1 MPCWRPPHTR
11 PPAQVVLAAY
21 RACIRPPLPV
31 IMRAMK
37 PLFPAALLLSLALS
51 ACGSSDAP
59 PVQPQAAPTAPA
71 NPASPPPPPPPP
83 PVTPAPTQWSGV
95 VQGVFHEVFAT
106 LEGCTAAG
114 YSAPQCSR
122 AQATAM
128 GGLAMDPP
136 RYASQ
141 ADCQAQFKAC
151 SQWPSGTF
159 AGLFS
164 PRPIGFSMGGEPRG
178 SAGPTPEHPSVYA
191 AFFLDHR
198 DQVVTAIFQP
208 TGVQVLLLQRTS
220 QPQG

>member
-71 NPASPPPPPPPP
+71 NPASPPPPPP
-83 PVTPAPTQWSGV
+83 VTPAPTQWSGV

-114 YSAPQCSR
+114 YSALQCSR

-128 GGLAMDPP
+128 AGLAMDPP

-198 DQVVTAIFQP
+198 DQVVTAIVQP